1 MIAVWIIA
9 AQLVTFALLRPV
21 LVMGKRGDDN
31 I

>member
-9 AQLVTFALLRPV
+9 AQLLALAAV
-21 LVMGKRGDDN
+21 LPLLAAAKRGDDN